1 MGIPDNNPTPK
12 LGVSTGGTWAHGTH
26 VAGLLNATTD
36 NNLGISSV
44 AFNCRIMSV
53 KTSVEEDNPE
63 VLITDGY
70 DGILYAAKAG
80 YYAGSPTIINCSW
93 GSSQFSVSRFSVVS
107 SKCLLSSHVS
117 SKCRPS

>member
-1 MGIPDNNPTPK
+1 
-12 LGVSTGGTWAHGTH
+12 
-26 VAGLLNATTD
+26 
-36 NNLGISSV
+36 
-44 AFNCRIMSV
+44 MSV

-93 GSSQFSVSRFSVVS
+93 GSSQFSVSGQAVIDVAYNQYNA
-107 SKCLLSSHVS
+107 VIVAATWAV
-117 SKCRPS
+117 